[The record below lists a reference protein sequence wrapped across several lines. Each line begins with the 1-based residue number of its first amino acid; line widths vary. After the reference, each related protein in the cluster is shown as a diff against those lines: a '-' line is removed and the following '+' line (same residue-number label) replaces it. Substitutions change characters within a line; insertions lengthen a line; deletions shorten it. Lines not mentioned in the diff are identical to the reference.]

1 MGTKRKLGNTSE
13 ERQANFEE
21 MVYLYNEK
29 NYSLVDIAKKYG
41 ATKQAVSLF
50 LIKRGFT
57 PDKEKDIKR
66 KQFRAKAKNTILE
79 AKLEQ
84 MARER
89 ANQRIE
95 KVIAQTKAKKYKN
108 ALKEI
113 KDIINEFAKED
124 ILTFPDFSKEQ
135 NYKLIQKQCSEPILK
150 ILKKI
155 NEVLNA

>member
-13 ERQANFEE
+13 ERQKNFEE

-57 PDKEKDIKR
+57 PDKEKDIKY
-66 KQFRAKAKNTILE
+66 KHFREISKNTILE
-79 AKLEQ
+79 
-84 MARER
+84 
-89 ANQRIE
+89 E
-95 KVIAQTKAKKYKN
+95 KIKMFAQDKKTQQVEKTIAQTRAKKYKQT
-108 ALKEI
+108 LTEIKEI
-113 KDIINEFAKED
+113 TEKVKKMRFVDMGSYWDA
-124 ILTFPDFSKEQ
+124 
-135 NYKLIQKQCSEPILK
+135 

-155 NEVLNA
+155 DEVLNA

>member
-13 ERQANFEE
+13 ERQKNFEE

-57 PDKEKDIKR
+57 PDKEKDIKY
-66 KQFRAKAKNTILE
+66 KHFREISKNTILE
-79 AKLEQ
+79 
-84 MARER
+84 
-89 ANQRIE
+89 E
-95 KVIAQTKAKKYKN
+95 KIKMYAQDKKTQQVEKTIAQTKAKKYKN

-113 KDIINEFAKED
+113 REIAEHPKGCCIICD
-124 ILTFPDFSKEQ
+124 RLD
-135 NYKLIQKQCSEPILK
+135 K
-150 ILKKI
+150 ILQKI